1 MPSMPEIGGVYLPDK
16 GSICLVTG
24 IAIDA
29 DDPTDLVVIFESVYQ
44 KTLYTMKL
52 SKFVD
57 GRFEFLY
64 TVDMTEISRAYE
76 RLRNEII
83 SG

>member
-1 MPSMPEIGGVYLPDK
+1 MPEIGGVYLPDK

-24 IAIDA
+24 IAVNT
-29 DDPTDLVVIFESVYQ
+29 DDPTDLVVLFESIYQ
-44 KTLYTMKL
+44 RMQYTMKL

-64 TVDMTEISRAYE
+64 TVDMKGISHAYE
-76 RLRNEII
+76 TLRNEII
-83 SG
+83 NG